1 MKTLT
6 FSKPDGSTIKGVDMF
21 KNWMLLG
28 VTLCFVFAA
37 VPSVAVDLGIRGY
50 YWMPGL
56 DGEINYDSGTNLDLE
71 DDLGMDTESYP
82 LVDIFAGFGDHHL
95 LFTYYKA
102 DYSGSEKL
110 KDQIEFGGS
119 TYPVGADVDSEL
131 KYTVMDF
138 AYQWDAIDLDNFLAG
153 ASLGLVGKVKYLD
166 ITSAKVEEKGGESEE
181 VDVAGPIPMVGANLH
196 VGILADIIEARFQVT
211 GMGYSGNSVV
221 EYFGDISYTPFPFVG
236 IHAGYRS
243 FAVNVDVD
251 DLDANFTTA
260 GPYGAITIGF

>member
-1 MKTLT
+1 MYR
-6 FSKPDGSTIKGVDMF
+6 
-21 KNWMLLG
+21 NWMLLG
-28 VTLCFVFAA
+28 VLLCFVFAA
-37 VPSVAVDLGIRGY
+37 VPSAAMDLGVRAY

-56 DGEINYDSGTNLDLE
+56 DGDINYESGDNLDLE

-102 DYSGSEKL
+102 DYSGKEKL
-110 KDQIEFGGS
+110 KQEIEFGGS
-119 TYPVGADVDSEL
+119 TFPVGANVDSEL

-138 AYQWDAIDLDNFLAG
+138 AYQWDAIDLENILAG
-153 ASLGLVGKVKYLD
+153 TSLGLVGKVKYMD
-166 ITSAKVEEKGGESEE
+166 ITSAKIEGGGESES
-181 VDVAGPIPMVGANLH
+181 VDISGPIPMLGANLH

>member
-1 MKTLT
+1 MGT
-6 FSKPDGSTIKGVDMF
+6 STTI
-21 KNWMLLG
+21 
-28 VTLCFVFAA
+28 
-37 VPSVAVDLGIRGY
+37 
-50 YWMPGL
+50 PGKSRP
-56 DGEINYDSGTNLDLE
+56 EN
-71 DDLGMDTESYP
+71 DLGMDAESYP
-82 LVDIFAGFGDHHL
+82 MVDIFAGVGAHHL

-102 DYSGSEKL
+102 DYSGKEKL
-110 KDQIEFGGS
+110 KDSIDFGGT
-119 TYPVGADVDSEL
+119 TYPVDTDVDSEL

-138 AYQWDAIDLDNFLAG
+138 AYQWDAIDLENFLAG
-153 ASLGLVGKVKYLD
+153 ASLGLVGKVKYMD
-166 ITSAKVEEKGGESEE
+166 ITSAKVEGGGESEK
-181 VDVAGPIPMVGANLH
+181 VSASGPIPMLGANLH

>member
-1 MKTLT
+1 MYKNLILL
-6 FSKPDGSTIKGVDMF
+6 SMTIFLVIAALPAAAMD
-21 KNWMLLG
+21 LG
-28 VTLCFVFAA
+28 VRA
-37 VPSVAVDLGIRGY
+37 Y

-56 DGEINYDSGTNLDLE
+56 DGDMNYDSGSNLDLE
-71 DDLGMDTESYP
+71 DDLGMDKESYP
-82 LVDIFAGFGDHHL
+82 MVDIFAGVGNHHL

-110 KDQIEFGGS
+110 KQEIEFGG
-119 TYPVGADVDSEL
+119 TTFPDGANVDSNLEY
-131 KYTVMDF
+131 KVMDF
-138 AYQWDAIDLDNFLAG
+138 AYQWDAIDLENVLAG
-153 ASLGLVGKVKYLD
+153 TSLGLVGKVKYMD
-166 ITSAKVEEKGGESEE
+166 ITSAKVEGGGESEE
-181 VDVAGPIPMVGANLH
+181 VDISGPIPMLGANLH

-221 EYFGDISYTPFPFVG
+221 EFFGDISYTPFPFMG

>member
-1 MKTLT
+1 MHKHL
-6 FSKPDGSTIKGVDMF
+6 I
-21 KNWMLLG
+21 LLG
-28 VTLCFVFAA
+28 VILPLMFAT
-37 VPSVAVDLGIRGY
+37 VPSAAMDLGVRAY

-56 DGEINYDSGTNLDLE
+56 DGDMNYYSGDKLDLE
-71 DDLGMDTESYP
+71 DDLGMDKESYP
-82 LVDIFAGFGDHHL
+82 VVDIFAGFGNHHL

-110 KDQIEFGGS
+110 KDTIDFGDS
-119 TYPVGADVDSEL
+119 TFLAGIKVDSKLEY
-131 KYTVMDF
+131 KVMDF
-138 AYQWDAIDLDNFLAG
+138 AYQWDAIDLENMLAG
-153 ASLGLVGKVKYLD
+153 TSLGLVGKVKYMD
-166 ITSAKVEEKGGESEE
+166 ITSVKIEGGGESEE
-181 VDVAGPIPMVGANLH
+181 VDVSGPIPMLGANLH

-211 GMGYSGNSVV
+211 GIGYSGNSVV
-221 EYFGDISYTPFPFVG
+221 EYFGDISYNPFPFVG

>member
-1 MKTLT
+1 
-6 FSKPDGSTIKGVDMF
+6 MF
-21 KNWMLLG
+21 KKWMLLG

-37 VPSVAVDLGIRGY
+37 VPSAAMDLGVRAY

-56 DGEINYDSGTNLDLE
+56 DGDMNYESGTKIDLE
-71 DDLGMDTESYP
+71 DDLGMDPESYP
-82 LVDIFAGFGDHHL
+82 MVDIFAGFGSHHL

-110 KDQIEFGGS
+110 NEEIEFGDE
-119 TYPVGADVDSEL
+119 TFVVGTKVDSEL

-138 AYQWDAIDLDNFLAG
+138 AYQWDAIDLENFLAG

-166 ITSAKVEEKGGESEE
+166 ITSAKLEEDGGESEE
-181 VDVAGPIPMVGANLH
+181 VDIAAPIPMLGANLH

-211 GMGYSGNSVV
+211 GMGYSGSSVV
-221 EYFGDISYTPFPFVG
+221 EFFGDISYTPFPFVG

-243 FAVNVDVD
+243 FAINVDVD
-251 DLDANFTTA
+251 DLDASFTTA

>member
-1 MKTLT
+1 MPK
-6 FSKPDGSTIKGVDMF
+6 K
-21 KNWMLLG
+21 WLLWG
-28 VTLCFVFAA
+28 VTVCLVLAA
-37 VPSVAVDLGIRGY
+37 APSVAMDLGIRGY

-56 DGEINYDSGTNLDLE
+56 DGEINYDSGSNLDLE

-110 KDQIEFGGS
+110 KKDIEFGGTTFPAS
-119 TYPVGADVDSEL
+119 AKVDSEL
-131 KYTVMDF
+131 EYTVMDF
-138 AYQWDAIDLDNFLAG
+138 AYQWDAIDLENFLAG
-153 ASLGLVGKVKYLD
+153 ASLGLIGKVKYLD
-166 ITSAKVEEKGGESEE
+166 ITSAKLEGGGEKEE
-181 VDVAGPIPMVGANLH
+181 MDVSGPIPMLGANLH
-196 VGILADIIEARFQVT
+196 VGLLADIIEARFQMT

-221 EYFGDISYTPFPFVG
+221 EFFGDISYTPFPFLG

-243 FAVNVDVD
+243 LALDVDVD

>member
-1 MKTLT
+1 MYKRLI
-6 FSKPDGSTIKGVDMF
+6 P
-21 KNWMLLG
+21 LG
-28 VTLCFVFAA
+28 VTIALMFAA
-37 VPSVAVDLGIRGY
+37 VPSAAMDLGVRVY

-56 DGEINYDSGTNLDLE
+56 DGDMNYESGDKLDLE

-82 LVDIFAGFGDHHL
+82 MVDIFAGVGNHHL

-102 DYSGSEKL
+102 DYSGSERL
-110 KDQIEFGGS
+110 KDTIEFGGS
-119 TYPVGADVDSEL
+119 TFLVGTNVDSKLEY
-131 KYTVMDF
+131 KVMDL
-138 AYQWDAIDLDNFLAG
+138 AYQWDAIDLENVLAG
-153 ASLGLVGKVKYLD
+153 SSLGLVGKVKYMD
-166 ITSAKVEEKGGESEE
+166 ITSAKIEGGGESEE
-181 VDVAGPIPMVGANLH
+181 VDVSGPIPMLGANLH

-221 EYFGDISYTPFPFVG
+221 EFFGDISYTPFPFMG

>member
-1 MKTLT
+1 MYKRL
-6 FSKPDGSTIKGVDMF
+6 I
-21 KNWMLLG
+21 LLG
-28 VTLCFVFAA
+28 VTIALMFAA
-37 VPSVAVDLGIRGY
+37 VPSAAMDLGVRAY

-56 DGEINYDSGTNLDLE
+56 DGDMNYDSGDKLDLE
-71 DDLGMDTESYP
+71 DDLGIDKESYP
-82 LVDIFAGFGDHHL
+82 VVDIFAGFGNHHL

-102 DYSGSEKL
+102 DYSGREKL
-110 KDQIEFGGS
+110 KDTIEFGG
-119 TYPVGADVDSEL
+119 TEFPVGANVDSEL
-131 KYTVMDF
+131 EYTVMDF
-138 AYQWDAIDLDNFLAG
+138 AYQWDAIDLENVLAG
-153 ASLGLVGKVKYLD
+153 TSLGLVGKVKYMD
-166 ITSAKVEEKGGESEE
+166 ITSAKLEGGGEREE
-181 VDVAGPIPMVGANLH
+181 VDVSGPIPMLGANLH

-243 FAVNVDVD
+243 FAFNVDVD